1 MSDMSHDQVVEDQE
15 RWLSIEHSKRV
26 EPTKEWL
33 DALIDDIMNG
43 HAHFALM
50 PDEERKEPAEALR
63 RLRDAV
69 LASQPER
76 VECPTNHTATGYTS
90 WLMWFKD
97 HGFFVNFK
105 GTPHCPDC
113 GQSLR
118 GAGE

>member
-1 MSDMSHDQVVEDQE
+1 MTDE
-15 RWLSIEHSKRV
+15 RV

-63 RLRDAV
+63 RLRDAI

-76 VECPTNHTATGYTS
+76 VRCPKPKFHEFVARHEGKLGPIAECPY
-90 WLMWFKD
+90 
-97 HGFFVNFK
+97 
-105 GTPHCPDC
+105 C
-113 GQSLR
+113 GQSLK
-118 GAGE
+118 GAGEK